1 RAHAFGAGPCA
12 WVLFGPR
19 RLGPP
24 LLPYTT
30 LFRSDRVAA
39 GGLGRRREL
48 GGARRPLRAAL
59 RVATPDPPLRDRLPA
74 AVPASPPGGDDLR
87 GPAAAGGARA
97 ARLSG
102 HRPPHEPTAPRE
114 RGARAAVDQHPR

>member
-59 RVATPDPPLRDRLPA
+59 RVGTPDPPLRDRLPA
-74 AVPASPPGGDDLR
+74 AVPASPPGGDLGR
-87 GPAAAGGARA
+87 KSTRLNSSHVKISYAVLSSEKKSTATEGAR
-97 ARLSG
+97 
-102 HRPPHEPTAPRE
+102 
-114 RGARAAVDQHPR
+114 